1 MIRNLVKETQQLLTC
16 GSSLEILGMS
26 RRGMSQLL
34 NDFQWKKTFE
44 KLAKDG
50 DFSAGTILGALKP
63 VMDTWAAEPQG
74 GWLGFICE
82 ETKSL
87 MYPENY
93 RVTAD
98 GQKRAK
104 YFFMEN
110 YRALLGYE
118 REIKG
123 FSPTDQI
130 EFLDDD
136 EVRDCMTFKEYERL
150 KEFWSGSYIF
160 EFMRIS
166 REITPFNTVGHIGG
180 VHHVATFV
188 GKQLAG
194 TDIPVDMALLSG
206 AAAGHDIGKF
216 GCSPQEARRI
226 PYLHYYYTDELLR
239 KENMP
244 MIAHIA
250 SNHSTWDLELENLSV
265 ESLLLIYADFRVK
278 SSRENREEIIHFY
291 TLAES
296 FDVILGKLD
305 NVDTQKRQRYER
317 VYAKLKDFED
327 YLTDMGV
334 QTDVSMPPAG

>member
-98 GQKRAK
+98 EGQKRAK

-206 AAAGHDIGKF
+206 AAAGHDIGKMCIRDSLYPHAKVARE
-216 GCSPQEARRI
+216 CSPGHDGHLVFFVHFRDVGACDEGFSRTCDDDRI
-226 PYLHYYYTDELLR
+226 DIGIRFSPVKRFVYLCDEFFTQRVESFLPVQRYQGSMPVFFVYYAAHLAHLLR
-239 KENMP
+239 SALYVSISRVNIII
-244 MIAHIA
+244 IA
-250 SNHSTWDLELENLSV
+250 
-265 ESLLLIYADFRVK
+265 
-278 SSRENREEIIHFY
+278 
-291 TLAES
+291 
-296 FDVILGKLD
+296 
-305 NVDTQKRQRYER
+305 
-317 VYAKLKDFED
+317 
-327 YLTDMGV
+327 
-334 QTDVSMPPAG
+334 

>member
-1 MIRNLVKETQQLLTC
+1 
-16 GSSLEILGMS
+16 
-26 RRGMSQLL
+26 
-34 NDFQWKKTFE
+34 
-44 KLAKDG
+44 
-50 DFSAGTILGALKP
+50 
-63 VMDTWAAEPQG
+63 
-74 GWLGFICE
+74 
-82 ETKSL
+82 
-87 MYPENY
+87 
-93 RVTAD
+93 
-98 GQKRAK
+98 
-104 YFFMEN
+104 MEN

-239 KENMP
+239 KERHADVSRTSRA
-244 MIAHIA
+244 IIRRG
-250 SNHSTWDLELENLSV
+250 TW
-265 ESLLLIYADFRVK
+265 
-278 SSRENREEIIHFY
+278 SSRIFRWSLCCLYTRISGSRAAGETGEEIVHFY
-291 TLAES
+291 TLEES

-305 NVDTQKRQRYER
+305 NVDMAKNVTIREESTQSSRISRII
-317 VYAKLKDFED
+317 
-327 YLTDMGV
+327 
-334 QTDVSMPPAG
+334 